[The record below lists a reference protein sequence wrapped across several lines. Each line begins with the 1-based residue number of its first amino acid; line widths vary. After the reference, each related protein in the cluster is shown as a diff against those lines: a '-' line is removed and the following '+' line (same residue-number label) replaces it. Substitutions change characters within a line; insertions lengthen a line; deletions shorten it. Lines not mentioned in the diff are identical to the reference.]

1 MTLETKKTRPY
12 VGIKKDGGREV
23 FPASQGPTEE
33 LYGSLYSAVIGPF
46 KTQRG
51 ANFMAQYGAG
61 NPHLQTVEDAERAAK
76 QEADRVSKELKQ
88 FDAGVRKG
96 MELAVK
102 DRAAKSQG
110 KPVNID
116 CTELLTWFERDR
128 AHVELRSKLDDKT
141 IVEWWDDA
149 VSEAIEDGFLES
161 RNYHQTAYDYA
172 KERGMLPRVQP
183 HYIAMSGQH
192 GCMPDHCEVFDTH
205 GEAVE
210 DLTQLFELGRTRKAR
225 LRKDSYLEL
234 TPNPVEEN
242 QGEDFGA
249 EYCEVTRCDCDNPL
263 VHSDSR

>member
-1 MTLETKKTRPY
+1 MTLETKKIRPY
-12 VGIKKDGGREV
+12 VGIKKDGTREV

-33 LYGSLYSAVIGPF
+33 LYGDLYSAVIGPF
-46 KTQRG
+46 KTKRG

-61 NPHLQTVEDAERAAK
+61 NPHLQTVEDAERIAR
-76 QEADRVSKELKQ
+76 QEEKKEL
-88 FDAGVRKG
+88 AARKP
-96 MELAVK
+96 
-102 DRAAKSQG
+102 QG

-116 CTELLTWFERDR
+116 CTELHTWFERDR

-149 VSEAIEDGFLES
+149 DSAAIGDGFLNP
-161 RNYHQTAYDYA
+161 RDYHQTAYDYA
-172 KERGMLPRVQP
+172 KEHGMLPIVLP

-192 GCMPDHCEVFDTH
+192 GCLPDHCEVFESKKD
-205 GEAVE
+205 AVQ
-210 DLTQLFELGRTRKAR
+210 DLGQLFELGRTRAAR

-234 TPNPVEEN
+234 TPNPIEER

-249 EYCEVTRCDCDNPL
+249 EYCEITECDCDNPL